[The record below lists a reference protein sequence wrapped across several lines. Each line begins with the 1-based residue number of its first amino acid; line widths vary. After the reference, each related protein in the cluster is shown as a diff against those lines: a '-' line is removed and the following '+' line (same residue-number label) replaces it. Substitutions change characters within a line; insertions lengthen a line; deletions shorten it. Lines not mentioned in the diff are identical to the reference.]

1 MQGIKQ
7 CTNGHYYREDLNLCP
22 ICLDNNNLEKK
33 VSNDNDLVKE
43 ESSFFKFL
51 KNKIFYLHFVLA
63 SVSTLILFYL
73 LLILLNVYT
82 LNGEEFELQSFQA
95 FSVEE
100 MRDKIS
106 VLELDYEITDSVYTD
121 SVPRGTIFT
130 QDPQAGTFVKSGRKI
145 YFTVNCINRQ
155 KFELPDV
162 FNKSEREAV
171 NHLKMNFNVDF
182 VKSDKYS
189 EISSVVTKMKVGD
202 AEVYPGQKLI
212 EGTTITLYFG
222 SGRST
227 NRIYVP
233 NLIGVTKGEAEFIL
247 DSINLKIGEII
258 TEGEISDTLTAIISN
273 QRPLSDSK
281 LQSGDMIDIVITQF
295 MDTLMIKDTTV
306 VE

>member
-7 CTNGHYYREDLNLCP
+7 CTNGHYYREDLEFCP
-22 ICLDNNNLEKK
+22 ICLDESNLEKK
-33 VSNDNDLVKE
+33 VQNNNTSIKE
-43 ESSFFKFL
+43 ESSLFNFL
-51 KNKIFYLHFVLA
+51 KNKTFYLHFVLA
-63 SVSTLILFYL
+63 SFSTLILFYL
-73 LLILLNVYT
+73 LLIILNVYT
-82 LNGEEFELQSFQA
+82 LNGKEFELQNFQT
-95 FSVEE
+95 FSVEQ
-100 MRDKIS
+100 MRDKLN
-106 VLELDYEITDSVYTD
+106 VLDLNYEITDSVYTD

-130 QDPQAGTFVKSGRKI
+130 QDPKPGTFVKSGRKI

-171 NHLKMNFNVDF
+171 NHLKMHFNVDF

-189 EISSVVTKMKVGD
+189 EISSVVTKMKVGE

-227 NRIYVP
+227 NRIFVP

-247 DSINLKIGEII
+247 ESINLKIGEII
-258 TEGEISDTLTAIISN
+258 SEGEISDTLTAIISN

-281 LQSGDMIDIVITQF
+281 LQSGDMIDIVITQLI
-295 MDTLMIKDTTV
+295 DTLNIIDTTIV
-306 VE
+306 K